1 VPVVVVSDSSP
12 IRALHHLG
20 LLSICRTLYGTVVVP
35 EAVRGELRHPTATC
49 PSLEITDHAGFEVRI
64 PRSKP
69 ADLGVPFDLDPGETE
84 AIVLALEMHA
94 DLVLMDERK
103 GTEAAR
109 RLGLATIGV
118 FGVLLEAKRGGLIDR
133 VLPCVD
139 RLVLELRF
147 FVSPALRLR
156 LAQLASE

>member
-1 VPVVVVSDSSP
+1 
-12 IRALHHLG
+12 
-20 LLSICRTLYGTVVVP
+20 
-35 EAVRGELRHPTATC
+35 
-49 PSLEITDHAGFEVRI
+49 LEITDHAGFEVRI

-69 ADLGVPFDLDPGETE
+69 ADLGVPTDLDPGETE

-118 FGVLLEAKRGGLIDR
+118 FGVLLVRRGAIRRGGSSSIHEPSR
-133 VLPCVD
+133 QAK
-139 RLVLELRF
+139 
-147 FVSPALRLR
+147 PAREPLSRSAVR
-156 LAQLASE
+156 HNA